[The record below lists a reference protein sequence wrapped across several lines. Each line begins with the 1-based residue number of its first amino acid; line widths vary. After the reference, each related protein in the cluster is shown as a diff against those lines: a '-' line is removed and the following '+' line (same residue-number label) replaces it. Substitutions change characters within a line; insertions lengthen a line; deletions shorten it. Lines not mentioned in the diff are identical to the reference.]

1 MPVKRRARRLRAF
14 AISPACWSSALSEGS
29 GRRSHHF
36 WRPAREGGVASRKY
50 LYTSNLSF
58 SACLAENPG
67 ALKLENPNSLRETR
81 VELVIFLVPC
91 PCPFPDPSPC
101 PGRGQAARRLRLF
114 CNRLYPRGGAPAT

>member
-1 MPVKRRARRLRAF
+1 MPVKPRARHLRAF
-14 AISPACWSSALSEGS
+14 ASSPASWSSALSEGS

-81 VELVIFLVPC
+81 VELVIFLVRVRVRVHFQIPL
-91 PCPFPDPSPC
+91 PVQ
-101 PGRGQAARRLRLF
+101 GEGKR
-114 CNRLYPRGGAPAT
+114 RGGFLFFSPPL